1 MQIRQFSLGVL
12 QTNCYFVSYNHDLL
26 IIDPGDSAD
35 FILEEIQRNN
45 LDPVAFL
52 ATHGHFDHILAVGEL
67 QLSFK
72 VPLYI
77 SKKDLFLVK
86 RLNETARYFLHYD
99 PGAIKPSIVQELK
112 SETLLLGSFSLE
124 VIPTPGHTQGSRSF
138 YFKNENALFTGDTL
152 LKEGIGD
159 YSHKYSS
166 FSELKKSI
174 QHLFRFPDETIVYP
188 GHGAS
193 TTIADEKEN
202 LSQMAL

>member
-1 MQIRQFSLGVL
+1 MQIRQFSLGAL
-12 QTNCYFVSYNHDLL
+12 QTNCYFVSHNHDLL

-72 VPLYI
+72 VSLYI
-77 SKKDLFLVK
+77 FKKDLFLVK

-124 VIPTPGHTQGSRSF
+124 VIPTPGHTPGSCSF

-152 LKEGIGD
+152 FKEGIGD

-174 QHLFRFPDETIVYP
+174 QHLFRLPDETIVYP